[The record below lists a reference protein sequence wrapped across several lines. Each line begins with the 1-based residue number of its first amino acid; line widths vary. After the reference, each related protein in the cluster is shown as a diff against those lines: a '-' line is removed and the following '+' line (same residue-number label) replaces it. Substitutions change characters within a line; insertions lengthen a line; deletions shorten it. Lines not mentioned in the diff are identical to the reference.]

1 MHDQRTGE
9 EHGLARNPDGRARR
23 RRNLVERQEVDRD
36 RGIADRS
43 AVGQGMQIRG
53 IQRTVWLRATG
64 FAWPVRSKRGR
75 LPFRSETE

>member
-9 EHGLARNPDGRARR
+9 KHRLARNPDGRAGRG
-23 RRNLVERQEVDRD
+23 RNLVERQEVDRD

-53 IQRTVWLRATG
+53 IRRTLRLRAAGCASPAT
-64 FAWPVRSKRGR
+64 SKRG
-75 LPFRSETE
+75 